1 VFKLSLRSTDVTW
14 LPPHWLKTSTNPDL
28 EIANEFSDQYSFY
41 QLRVSADQFLDI
53 RDLNNEVKRD
63 NPDVIE
69 MVRRVHETLVLI
81 NNGEDIFN

>member
-1 VFKLSLRSTDVTW
+1 
-14 LPPHWLKTSTNPDL
+14 
-28 EIANEFSDQYSFY
+28 
-41 QLRVSADQFLDI
+41 VSADQFLDI